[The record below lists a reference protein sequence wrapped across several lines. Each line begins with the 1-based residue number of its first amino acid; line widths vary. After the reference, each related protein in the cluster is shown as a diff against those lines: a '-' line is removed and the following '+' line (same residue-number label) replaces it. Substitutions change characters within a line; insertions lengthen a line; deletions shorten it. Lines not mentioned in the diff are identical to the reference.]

1 MIQTKRNK
9 QTDVGKREFPVRK
22 QSQDACSI
30 AEYTH
35 MSSTHHIRLEHRH
48 KHKHKGALTTVTD
61 KLQLCPPVCAYQT
74 SL

>member
-9 QTDVGKREFPVRK
+9 QTDVGKREFPFRK

-35 MSSTHHIRLEHRH
+35 TRLAHITLDSSTDTNTNTKVH
-48 KHKHKGALTTVTD
+48 
-61 KLQLCPPVCAYQT
+61 
-74 SL
+74 